1 MDMGFHR
8 RALSASDKRQDAQ
21 ALAVLLSKLAA
32 RQAASPTALAVTGA
46 ESFVEQDA
54 TVQPEIATFDGSAT
68 SNLRAKAAVSFHPG
82 VSATLRTQCK
92 SL

>member
-8 RALSASDKRQDAQ
+8 RALGASDKRQDAQ
-21 ALAVLLSKLAA
+21 ALAVLLSTLAA

-46 ESFVEQDA
+46 ESCVDH
-54 TVQPEIATFDGSAT
+54 TDSVQPEIAAFDGSPA
-68 SNLRAKAAVSFHPG
+68 SNLRVKAAVSFHPG
-82 VSATLRTQCK
+82 VSATLLTQYK